1 MSWTADSVVWIGLV
15 SIGVDSMKLPEELSW
30 PVLVILALC
39 SLWLAINL
47 LLQ

>member
-1 MSWTADSVVWIGLV
+1 
-15 SIGVDSMKLPEELSW
+15 MKLPEELSW